1 MATTSFQPTVSTQR
15 HEVIV
20 VDDRTPQVGVVAVD
34 PSPIVETRARLDA
47 VLQRRADQVHEIA
60 AQVLGLAMDVELH
73 TGDFGQVRGLD
84 ILAAG
89 QGTSRVAWSGG
100 GR

>member
-1 MATTSFQPTVSTQR
+1 MATFFQPAVSTQR

-20 VDDRTPQVGVVAVD
+20 VDGRTPQVGVVAVEHG
-34 PSPIVETRARLDA
+34 PIVETRTRLDA

-60 AQVLGLAMDVELH
+60 AEVLGLATDIEH
-73 TGDFGQVRGLD
+73 CTGDFGHVRGLD
-84 ILAAG
+84 VLAAG